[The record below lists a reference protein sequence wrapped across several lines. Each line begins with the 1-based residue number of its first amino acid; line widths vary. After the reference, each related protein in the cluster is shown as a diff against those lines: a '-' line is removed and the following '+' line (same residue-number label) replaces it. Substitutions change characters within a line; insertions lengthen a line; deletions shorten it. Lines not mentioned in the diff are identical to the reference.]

1 MSVRSSFVRLAGA
14 GNERETDAGR
24 AGGKALGSTV
34 GLAYREK
41 GGPVALEIYFQ
52 EDIAQSIVAVTV
64 GMLTAAAA
72 HGLTNV
78 EYARGIID
86 FARAQALNYRIPW
99 SHLQGELRGALGDR
113 GCEDILDAL
122 AVRAPIVEATKILA
136 ES

>member
-1 MSVRSSFVRLAGA
+1 
-14 GNERETDAGR
+14 
-24 AGGKALGSTV
+24 
-34 GLAYREK
+34 
-41 GGPVALEIYFQ
+41 VALEIYFQ

-99 SHLQGELRGALGDR
+99 SHLQGELRA
-113 GCEDILDAL
+113 AL
-122 AVRAPIVEATKILA
+122 ADVGREELLDMLAARTLVVGESKIA
-136 ES
+136 KTRF